1 MKKQK
6 NHSKSQVQ
14 QGKNKENQLR
24 KVTKKITP
32 PKKPKIKAI
41 TKTKNLKGNLVK
53 GIQDYSISTFEYI
66 VYDPT
71 KPLVVEDKLPKFGL
85 ELVKSISFVSASC
98 IEFAAAGMHCV
109 LSCAIANK
117 FRIRPYIDNKTY
129 SVTPNLSGIIIAE
142 PGSNKSASPQLL
154 MQFIN
159 EIQLQLAE
167 KFAEQSKIFE
177 KNLIKQQMDNCYFKK
192 EARRLNDALHNLPPQ
207 SKEAKEL
214 REELDNVLEQC
225 VELPKLIYSTI
236 LTVQDVTLKGLMQI
250 AANQA
255 VPVLIYKD
263 ELAVFLEDIFERK
276 NGNIRRYLI
285 ETMDGKSNYTNVT
298 ANKRNHS
305 VRPPVASILGTTQPS
320 VIKKL
325 ISKVL
330 EEKITNDGYLDRLQ
344 CIAYP
349 NSKYLEPYT
358 GDIVN
363 PDEVLKK
370 LKKLLIKLYTTA
382 QDQLIEV
389 SLSDEAKSIFQKFKV
404 NLAKQQKSDA
414 ISENVKNKLSKYPD
428 MVLSI
433 ALICAVLRQYEKDP
447 KSLFTLKTLE
457 SSDIRMAIHWAK
469 HYLMHLKK
477 LWGSKTPK
485 MQNALKILKNL
496 KKFMDKDRCFTTRDI
511 TQRNWAGIK
520 NDNDKAKKA
529 LEVLVNEGV
538 IKSVNTNKKTG
549 RPSEKWQVIAN
560 IVD

>member
-1 MKKQK
+1 MKQQK
-6 NHSKSQVQ
+6 NHSKPQVQ
-14 QGKNKENQLR
+14 KGKNEENQMR
-24 KVTKKITP
+24 KVKKIIAP
-32 PKKPKIKAI
+32 AKKAKIKSP
-41 TKTKNLKGNLVK
+41 TKTKKLNGNLIK
-53 GIQDYSISTFEYI
+53 DIQDYSISTFECS

-71 KPLVVEDKLPKFGL
+71 KPLDITDKLPELGL
-85 ELVKSISFVSASC
+85 HLVKSISSVSASC
-98 IEFAAAGMHCV
+98 IEFAASALHCV
-109 LSCAIANK
+109 LSCAISNK
-117 FRIRPYIDNKTY
+117 FRIRPYADNKTY
-129 SVTPNLSGIIIAE
+129 LVTPNLSGVIIAE
-142 PGSNKSASPQLL
+142 PGSNKSAPSQLL
-154 MQFIN
+154 MQIVN
-159 EIQLQLAE
+159 DIQLQLAE
-167 KFAEQSKIFE
+167 EFAEKSKVFE
-177 KNLIKQQMDNCYFKK
+177 KNLIKQQLDNSYFKN
-192 EARRLNDALHNLPPQ
+192 EARRLNDMLHNLPPH
-207 SKEAKEL
+207 SKKAQEI
-214 REELDNVLEQC
+214 REELDSVLEQC
-225 VELPKLIYSTI
+225 VELPKPIYSTI

-305 VRPPVASILGTTQPS
+305 VRPPVASIIGTTQPS

-330 EEKITNDGYLDRLQ
+330 EEKIANDGYLDRLQ

-358 GDIVN
+358 GDNVK

-370 LKKLLIKLYTTA
+370 LKKLLTILYTTG

-389 SLSDEAKSIFQKFKV
+389 SLSDQAKSIFEKFKV
-404 NLAKQQKSDA
+404 SLAKQQKSDA

-457 SSDIRMAIHWAK
+457 SSDIRMAIHSAK

-496 KKFMDKDRCFTTRDI
+496 NKLMDKDRCFTTRDI

-560 IVD
+560 MRL

>member
-1 MKKQK
+1 MKKNK
-6 NHSKSQVQ
+6 HHYTKVQ
-14 QGKNKENQLR
+14 QDKNNDNQPR
-24 KVTKKITP
+24 KVAKKITS
-32 PKKPKIKAI
+32 PKKLKVKFP
-41 TKTKNLKGNLVK
+41 TKTKKLKGNLIK
-53 GIQDYSISTFEYI
+53 GIQDYSISTFECS

-71 KPLVVEDKLPKFGL
+71 KPLDITDKLPELGL
-85 ELVKSISFVSASC
+85 HLVKSISSVSASC
-98 IEFAAAGMHCV
+98 IEFAASALHCV
-109 LSCAIANK
+109 LSCAISNK
-117 FRIRPYIDNKTY
+117 FRIRPYADNKTY
-129 SVTPNLSGIIIAE
+129 LVTPNLSGVIIAE
-142 PGSNKSASPQLL
+142 PGSNKSAPSQLL
-154 MQFIN
+154 MQIVN
-159 EIQLQLAE
+159 DIQLQLAE
-167 KFAEQSKIFE
+167 EFAEKSKVFE
-177 KNLIKQQMDNCYFKK
+177 KNLIKQQLDNSYFKN
-192 EARRLNDALHNLPPQ
+192 EARQLNDMLHNLPPH
-207 SKEAKEL
+207 SKKAQEI
-214 REELDNVLEQC
+214 REELDSVLEQC
-225 VELPKLIYSTI
+225 VELPKPIYSTI

-255 VPVLIYKD
+255 APVLIYKD

-305 VRPPVASILGTTQPS
+305 VRPPVASIIGTTQPS

-330 EEKITNDGYLDRLQ
+330 EEKIANDGYLDRLQ

-358 GDIVN
+358 GDNVK

-370 LKKLLIKLYTTA
+370 LKKLLTVLYTTG

-389 SLSDEAKSIFQKFKV
+389 SLSDQAKSTFEKFKV
-404 NLAKQQKSDA
+404 SLAKQQKSDA

-457 SSDIRMAIHWAK
+457 SSDIRMAIHSAK

-496 KKFMDKDRCFTTRDI
+496 NKLMDKDRCFTTRDI

-520 NDNDKAKKA
+520 NDNDKSKKA

-538 IKSVNTNKKTG
+538 IRSVKPKKKTG